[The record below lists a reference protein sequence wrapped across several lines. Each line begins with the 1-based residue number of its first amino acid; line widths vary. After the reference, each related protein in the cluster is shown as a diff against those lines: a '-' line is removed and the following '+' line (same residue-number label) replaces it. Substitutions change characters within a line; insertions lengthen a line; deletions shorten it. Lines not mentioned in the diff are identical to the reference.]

1 MRDGYAGD
9 LAVPLWGRFMSAA
22 TRGDKPD
29 NFKAPRTVTSATICR
44 ITGKLATG
52 ECYGAESVDKN
63 GNIIAGRSVYTG
75 ASVRGSEPEDY
86 CPFHTHTVS
95 PPNMIFAAV
104 APQAPRPAAAAA
116 ADVSAPIATAAG
128 VGEPPATVAAAPVR
142 RLPRRRSADSGA
154 VSSAAAA
161 TTNRTR
167 GPRNPIR
174 HPSPPPASFV
184 PGHFVRLK
192 PDTTIARVASGLS
205 RTDRASSRP
214 A

>member
-1 MRDGYAGD
+1 
-9 LAVPLWGRFMSAA
+9 MSAA

-29 NFKAPRTVTSATICR
+29 SFKAPRTVTSATICR

-63 GNIIAGRSVYTG
+63 GNIIAGRSVYTEVSSCAG
-75 ASVRGSEPEDY
+75 ASRKTIARS
-86 CPFHTHTVS
+86 THTVS

-128 VGEPPATVAAAPVR
+128 VGEPPATVAAAP
-142 RLPRRRSADSGA
+142 G
-154 VSSAAAA
+154 AAAA
-161 TTNRTR
+161 EAPKR
-167 GPRNPIR
+167 GFWSRFFRRGGNNQQNPRSANPIR

-192 PDTTIARVASGLS
+192 PDTTIARA
-205 RTDRASSRP
+205 SRP